1 MDPLD
6 RRRPEPAGDER
17 GLTPVARPRIVQDEG
32 QAGFYWATSAG
43 APISLPDL
51 VAVDDEPDRLL
62 PTHLEALDDALI
74 IATGRLGE
82 VLGGGRRPGP
92 GEQRALRE
100 LHRSLDRLCHEYAA
114 AVAVSAGRIDVRA
127 GQIVGTATLVSVL
140 ARQPI
145 GLLGPAPLE
154 GTLDDPTLGVVGGYG
169 DLVVADPERPWTGAR
184 WVVRTTDGRRLPATL
199 GMLLHDSSGVN
210 KEAAVEE
217 HRAALRATI
226 AAADLPEAD
235 RLAAACALDWMLY
248 DFLNAH
254 RDGPDSGAIDLHN
267 RTEDAALV
275 VAASD
280 ASVRCRAAFDPLLTA
295 LPA

>member
-1 MDPLD
+1 M
-6 RRRPEPAGDER
+6 
-17 GLTPVARPRIVQDEG
+17 ARPRIVQDEG
-32 QAGFYWATSAG
+32 QAGFYWATSDG
-43 APISLPDL
+43 AAITLPDL
-51 VAVDDEPDRLL
+51 VAIDDEPERLL

-82 VLGGGRRPGP
+82 VLGGGRRPDP
-92 GEQRALRE
+92 AEQRQLRD
-100 LHRSLDRLCHEYAA
+100 LHRSLDRLCHEYAVA
-114 AVAVSAGRIDVRA
+114 AAASAARIDARA

-154 GTLDDPTLGVVGGYG
+154 GTLDDPTVGVVGGYG

-210 KEAAVEE
+210 KEAAVDE
-217 HRAALRATI
+217 HRAALRSTI

-248 DFLNAH
+248 DFLVAH
-254 RDGPDSGAIDLHN
+254 RDGPDSGAIDLHG
-267 RTEDAALV
+267 RAEDAALV

-280 ASVRCRAAFDPLLTA
+280 ASVRCRASFDPLLTA
-295 LPA
+295 LPG